1 MKMLKLEVID
11 TSIQTRYR
19 LDKATVA
26 EYEEAMRRGDKFPP
40 LEVMAETGSS
50 RYYLW
55 DGQHRYA
62 AAKRVGKDSFM
73 CHIRRGEKSDALR
86 MALGANADHGLRRS
100 NADKR
105 KSVMLA
111 LNAPEYDGFS
121 HRAMGELCNVSR
133 HLVSDIRQEFLEKDR
148 VDGKEKDNGSD
159 PDTRVRKTKQPPT
172 QEEVDRDELREAM
185 SLIKAFPYSGK
196 DAQTKMKLT
205 KVDKEAVRHAHAWLG
220 ELLT

>member
-26 EYEEAMRRGDKFPP
+26 DYEEAMRRGDKFPP
-40 LEVMAETGSS
+40 LEVMAEMGSS
-50 RYYLW
+50 SYYLW
-55 DGQHRYA
+55 DGQHRIA
-62 AAKRVGKDSFM
+62 AAKRIGKDSFM

-86 MALGANADHGLRRS
+86 MALGANAAHGLRRS

-105 KSVMLA
+105 KCVLLA
-111 LNAPEYDGFS
+111 MNAVEYDDLS
-121 HRAMGELCNVSR
+121 MRSMGELCNVSR
-133 HLVSDIRQEFLEKDR
+133 MLVSDIKQEFLEK
-148 VDGKEKDNGSD
+148 GKEKDNGSD
-159 PDTRVRKTKQPPT
+159 PDTRVRNTKKAPT

-196 DAQTKMKLT
+196 DAKTKMKLT
-205 KVDKEAVRHAHAWLG
+205 KADKESMRYVYKWLG
-220 ELLT
+220 EMLT